1 MPAADDVAVA
11 HITLPVLQATRT
23 SERDVPSL
31 ATSSTARTW
40 AGVVYQIIEA
50 ARAANAGSVGAC
62 HTTPSS
68 PTLYTLTRDALF
80 EFEHDGR
87 GLVEFLMVRT
97 PGCVGPHCGGSH
109 CGAQIMAKPSVLV
122 IRSGW
127 LV

>member
-1 MPAADDVAVA
+1 
-11 HITLPVLQATRT
+11 VLQATRT
-23 SERDVPSL
+23 SERDIPSL

-62 HTTPSS
+62 HTTLSS

-97 PGCVGPHCGGSH
+97 PGCVTVAVHTVALRS
-109 CGAQIMAKPSVLV
+109 MAKPSVLV